1 MRVMTWNVL
10 FGGENRFDRILERI
24 GSVRPDVLILQE
36 CLGWD
41 DRERLGR
48 VAAAMG
54 VPDDPRHAVLGLAR
68 PRGSGKRY
76 HVALVSRRP
85 VDHVVMH
92 NDPKVLGHCLLE
104 AAVGDV
110 TLFGAHFDSHD
121 EDLRVV
127 EARYV
132 RSLLDATRGKSLL
145 AGDLNALSRRDPY
158 PPDLAARLA
167 AAGTDKYGHP
177 PRFETIPELE
187 AAGWIDLLYY
197 KKAPARWITASRDRG
212 GVRIDY
218 RTDYVF
224 GSPAM
229 AETLASIE
237 VVDAAGASDH
247 DAVVAQFT
255 LPRGVE

>member
-1 MRVMTWNVL
+1 MTWNLL
-10 FGGENRFDRILERI
+10 FGGEDRFDKILER
-24 GSVRPDVLILQE
+24 VAAARPDVLVLQE

-41 DRERLGR
+41 DRGRLGR

-76 HVALVSRRP
+76 HVGLVSRPP

-92 NDPKVLGHCLLE
+92 NDPKVLGHCILE
-104 AAVGDV
+104 AAIGDF
-110 TLFGAHFDSHD
+110 TLFGAHFDSHN
-121 EDLRVV
+121 EDLRLA
-127 EARYV
+127 EARHL
-132 RSLLDATRGKSLL
+132 RTLFDASRKVLL

-158 PPDLAARLA
+158 PDDFAARVA

-177 PRFETIPELE
+177 PRFDVIPELE
-187 AAGWIDLLYY
+187 AMGWVDLLYY
-197 KKAPARWITASRDRG
+197 RGSPARWVTASRDRG

-224 GSPAM
+224 ATPRM
-229 AETLASIE
+229 AESLSSIE

-247 DAVVAQFT
+247 DAVVAQFA